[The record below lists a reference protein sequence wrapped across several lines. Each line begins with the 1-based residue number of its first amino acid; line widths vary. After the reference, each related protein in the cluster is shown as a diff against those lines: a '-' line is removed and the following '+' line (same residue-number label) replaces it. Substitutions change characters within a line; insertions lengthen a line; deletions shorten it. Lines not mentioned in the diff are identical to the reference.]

1 MNYRTVFHTVGN
13 ILVIEGII
21 MLIPMLVA
29 LYYGES
35 GALTGFAAAILMTA
49 FSGFLLTRIDRRGRA
64 PLARDRMAIV
74 ALSWISISLF
84 GAIPYYVSGEIPIF
98 AEAFFETMSGFTT
111 TGITVFKDLETVSRS
126 LLFWRSFTVWLGGMG
141 VLVFMIAVLP
151 RSGKGRSKSSS
162 ISLMHG
168 ESSGPQNDKIVPRM
182 QKSAVILYLIY
193 GGLSILNLIFLKAGG
208 LSWFDAVLTMFGT
221 AGTGGFN
228 IHDQSIAYYG
238 SEYITVVTAVF
249 MFLFGV
255 SYSLFFLVLT
265 GKAAIAFRN
274 PELRTY
280 ALLTGAASVAIAL
293 NIMGK
298 YGSFL
303 RALMNSSFAVTAMIS
318 STGYIQE
325 NYDAWPGFSRIVLL
339 LLMFCGGCSGS
350 TACGIKLSRVII
362 LARIVRT
369 DLKKFLSPH
378 SVTLIEYNGRPLKQ
392 ETINGVHSFFIMYFA
407 VFAVSVILVSIND
420 FDMVTSISA
429 VAAAINNVGCGFSMV
444 GPNGSFSLFSRF
456 SMIVLSFDMLA
467 GRLEIF
473 PMVMLFYPRT
483 WSRY

>member
-162 ISLMHG
+162 SASCMVKAPAPRTIK
-168 ESSGPQNDKIVPRM
+168 SSPGC
-182 QKSAVILYLIY
+182 
-193 GGLSILNLIFLKAGG
+193 
-208 LSWFDAVLTMFGT
+208 
-221 AGTGGFN
+221 
-228 IHDQSIAYYG
+228 
-238 SEYITVVTAVF
+238 
-249 MFLFGV
+249 
-255 SYSLFFLVLT
+255 
-265 GKAAIAFRN
+265 RN
-274 PELRTY
+274 PR
-280 ALLTGAASVAIAL
+280 
-293 NIMGK
+293 
-298 YGSFL
+298 
-303 RALMNSSFAVTAMIS
+303 
-318 STGYIQE
+318 
-325 NYDAWPGFSRIVLL
+325 
-339 LLMFCGGCSGS
+339 
-350 TACGIKLSRVII
+350 
-362 LARIVRT
+362 
-369 DLKKFLSPH
+369 
-378 SVTLIEYNGRPLKQ
+378 
-392 ETINGVHSFFIMYFA
+392 
-407 VFAVSVILVSIND
+407 
-420 FDMVTSISA
+420 
-429 VAAAINNVGCGFSMV
+429 
-444 GPNGSFSLFSRF
+444 
-456 SMIVLSFDMLA
+456 
-467 GRLEIF
+467 
-473 PMVMLFYPRT
+473 
-483 WSRY
+483 